1 MTLINSV
8 PVYKLYGEREQ
19 WLTPDMLHCESIADR
34 SKLHNWQIKLHQ
46 HHGLAQLLY
55 LQGGAAKVCLDGD
68 HFDLM
73 PGQIVMVPQLC
84 IHGFTFAP
92 NAQGHVVML
101 AYPLFNKLA
110 QHIGDAS
117 AALSSPH
124 IFQVGGGREAD
135 YVDMIFSMIDSE
147 YRASAAHRGVLL
159 EATLMSLLVW
169 LTRSSSHFKQDQAKD
184 LDRGRQHF
192 RNFCQLIEE
201 GYNQPLSVDQYAK
214 KVGITAAHL
223 NVLCRQI
230 VGQSALELVHQR
242 VVLEA
247 KRSLVYT
254 SMTISVVSD
263 TLGFSDPAYFTRF
276 FKRHVGMSPKEFR
289 KQAETMLE

>member
-1 MTLINSV
+1 MAVNNSV
-8 PVYKLYGEREQ
+8 PVYKLYGEHEQ

-55 LQGGAAKVCLDGD
+55 LQGGAAKVCLDGGYS
-68 HFDLM
+68 DLV

-84 IHGFTFAP
+84 VHGFTFSP
-92 NAQGHVVML
+92 NAQGHVLML

-110 QHIGDAS
+110 QPIGDAA
-117 AALSSPH
+117 AALSRPN
-124 IFQVGGGREAD
+124 IYQVAAGREAD
-135 YVDMIFSMIDSE
+135 YVDMIFSTIDTE
-147 YRASAAHRGVLL
+147 YRASGAHRNVLL
-159 EATLMSLLVW
+159 EATLVALLVW
-169 LTRSSSHFKQDQAKD
+169 LTRNSSHFKQEQTKD

-192 RNFCQLIEE
+192 RSFCQLIEDT
-201 GYNQPLSVDQYAK
+201 YNQSLSVDQYARK
-214 KVGITAAHL
+214 IGITAAHL

-230 VGQSALELVHQR
+230 VGQSALELIHQR
-242 VVLEA
+242 LVLEA

-276 FKRHVGMSPKEFR
+276 FKRHVGLSPKDFR
-289 KQAETMLE
+289 KQAQTMFE